1 MAALN
6 KMVTTS
12 SDPYVM
18 SVESAAVQ
26 YAFRQTRAPL
36 NRHLNAIVIDEVRMV
51 SNSHY
56 LQQLTRTLSNATVV
70 RGQQS
75 RHPRSCSMKDDHTN
89 KRLRELHTNA
99 ISVADDYSGAANDF
113 VAFRSRQRSSSLSKA
128 VALDTFESDMSNVD
142 GKDMCLCGLLSLQ
155 LSVHLICCIEV
166 FFAMVLLIQA
176 PDLLTMNGQ
185 YFYFLGLFDGGGE
198 TLFTLHIFLCT
209 SCVLTALLLYIG
221 TKTTSSVLLLPHLA
235 WQYSFIF
242 ISLGSSTVLL
252 ILGFGGQMLLPSSVV
267 LSAMMIVPVLCE
279 VWWSYLTLCYYKQLA
294 AKVSLTLREKH
305 SCSTEPAIHLT
316 RDALLVEVSLPE
328 IKV

>member
-1 MAALN
+1 MHVSALIEQELREFYT
-6 KMVTTS
+6 KIAQRFHKSEVTTS

-56 LQQLTRTLSNATVV
+56 LQQLTRTLSNATV
-70 RGQQS
+70 
-75 RHPRSCSMKDDHTN
+75 KDDHTN
-89 KRLRELHTNA
+89 KRLRELQTNA
-99 ISVADDYSGAANDF
+99 ISSADDHSGAANDF

-198 TLFTLHIFLCT
+198 TLFTLHIFL
-209 SCVLTALLLYIG
+209 
-221 TKTTSSVLLLPHLA
+221 
-235 WQYSFIF
+235 
-242 ISLGSSTVLL
+242 LL
-252 ILGFGGQMLLPSSVV
+252 ILGFGGRMLLPSSVV

-279 VWWSYLTLCYYKQLA
+279 VWWSYLTLCYYKQLT
-294 AKVSLTLREKH
+294 AKVSLTLRGKTE
-305 SCSTEPAIHLT
+305 SAACPADIISTQC
-316 RDALLVEVSLPE
+316 
-328 IKV
+328 